1 MNLVQIAN
9 ELEYV
14 PKQQLAEM
22 SQNPDSRYPQYL
34 VISEIQRR
42 TKNEKAY
49 AAMKQQPTTTVAEE
63 VVNEFIQPKG
73 LQAGI
78 PSGSAPTDVF
88 SPESSGMPASA
99 PMQMAAS
106 GGRTGYYGG
115 GYSAFGESGFGP
127 GSFSSGY
134 GGGYSVK
141 PNSSQGLNQ
150 MVNNPI
156 ELGGPFSK
164 TNSSDTIPIESLSES
179 DRAEIVEKSEGLS
192 AGQKAIL
199 GLDALALALLV
210 TPAPGA
216 RIAAGVTKL
225 LALGGRGISALS
237 KMNQARRANK
247 FLKAGQNELARK
259 GGVPATVPY
268 NPQMVRD
275 LGQKAVR
282 RDLPVKLGAGTL
294 AAGSTYAL
302 IDPESPLGLTNQ
314 GEAPETEEQRN
325 LRLAAEAEGERL
337 AKIQAARDE
346 DARIVSLTDFVN
358 AKDARGKAERRKA
371 GLDIAQLGGVIL
383 GSRNL
388 TEMGKGIAGLA
399 SNIQTRD
406 ATQDLS
412 EAQQQY
418 YQAQTG
424 KIQAE
429 TAMMPAKQL
438 RTEIDTYAK
447 YLKTLIEQ
455 NDGSEQ
461 SVAQITQVQEYINSL
476 SAQLAKIQGYASVD
490 KEEERQRRLR
500 ESGISVT

>member
-73 LQAGI
+73 LQAGM

-141 PNSSQGLNQ
+141 PNSSQGLSQ

-156 ELGGPFSK
+156 ELGGNVGASE
-164 TNSSDTIPIESLSES
+164 TIPIESLSES

-192 AGQKAIL
+192 RGQKAIL

-237 KMNQARRANK
+237 KMNQVRRANK
-247 FLKAGQNELARK
+247 FLKAGQKEIKRK
-259 GGVPATVPY
+259 GGLPATTPY

-275 LGQKAVR
+275 LGQKALR

-314 GEAPETEEQRN
+314 DGAPETEEQRK

-358 AKDARGKAERRKA
+358 AKDARSKAERRKA

-399 SNIQTRD
+399 SDIQTRD

-461 SVAQITQVQEYINSL
+461 SVSQITQVQEYINSL
-476 SAQLAKIQGYASVD
+476 TAQLAKIQGYASVD

>member
-63 VVNEFIQPKG
+63 VVNEFVQPKG
-73 LQAGI
+73 LQAGM

-141 PNSSQGLNQ
+141 PNSSQGLSQ

-164 TNSSDTIPIESLSES
+164 TNSNETIPIESLSES
-179 DRAEIVEKSEGLS
+179 DRAEIVEKSEGLTK
-192 AGQKAIL
+192 GQKAIL

-237 KMNQARRANK
+237 KMNQARRAKK
-247 FLKAGQNELARK
+247 FYKAGQKEIKRT
-259 GGVPATVPY
+259 GGLPATTPY
-268 NPQMVRD
+268 NPQMIRD
-275 LGQKAVR
+275 VGQKASR
-282 RDLPVKLGAGTL
+282 RDLPVKVGAGTL

-302 IDPESPLGLTNQ
+302 LDPESPMGLTNQ
-314 GEAPETEEQRN
+314 DGAPETEEQRN

-337 AKIQAARDE
+337 AKIQAARDK
-346 DARIVSLTDFVN
+346 AAQNNITSLSDFVA
-358 AKDARGKAERRKA
+358 AKEKADRRKA
-371 GLDIAQLGGVIL
+371 GLDMAQLGGVIL
-383 GSRNL
+383 GSTNL

-399 SNIQTRD
+399 GNIQTRD
-406 ATQDLS
+406 AAEGLS

-424 KIQAE
+424 KLQAE

>member
-63 VVNEFIQPKG
+63 VVNEFVQPKG
-73 LQAGI
+73 LQAGM

-141 PNSSQGLNQ
+141 PNSSQGLSQ

-156 ELGGPFSK
+156 ELGGNVGASE
-164 TNSSDTIPIESLSES
+164 TIPIESLSES

-192 AGQKAIL
+192 RGQKAIL

-237 KMNQARRANK
+237 KMNQVRRANK
-247 FLKAGQNELARK
+247 FLKAGQKEIKRK
-259 GGVPATVPY
+259 GGLPATTPY

-275 LGQKAVR
+275 LGQKALR

-314 GEAPETEEQRN
+314 DGAPETEEQRK

-358 AKDARGKAERRKA
+358 AKDARSKAERRKA

-399 SNIQTRD
+399 SDIQTRD

-461 SVAQITQVQEYINSL
+461 SVSQITQVQEYINSL
-476 SAQLAKIQGYASVD
+476 TAQLAKIQGYASVD

>member
-63 VVNEFIQPKG
+63 VVNEFVQPKG
-73 LQAGI
+73 LQAGM

-141 PNSSQGLNQ
+141 PNSSQGLSQ

-156 ELGGPFSK
+156 ELGG
-164 TNSSDTIPIESLSES
+164 NVGSSDTIPIESLSES

-192 AGQKAIL
+192 RGQKAIL

-225 LALGGRGISALS
+225 LSFAGRGISALS
-237 KMNQARRANK
+237 KMNKTRRANK
-247 FLKAGQNELARK
+247 FLKAGQQEIKRK
-259 GGVPATVPY
+259 GGLPATVPY

-275 LGQKAVR
+275 LGQKALR
-282 RDLPVKLGAGTL
+282 RDLSVKLGAGTL

-314 GEAPETEEQRN
+314 DGAPETEAEKN
-325 LRLAAEAEGERL
+325 ARLAAEAEAERL

-358 AKDARGKAERRKA
+358 AKDARSKAERRKA

-438 RTEIDTYAK
+438 RAEYDSYSK
-447 YLKTLIEQ
+447 YLKILQEQ

-461 SVAQITQVQEYINSL
+461 SVAQITQVQEYL
-476 SAQLAKIQGYASVD
+476 DALGAQLAKIQGYASVD
-490 KEEERQRRLR
+490 KEKERQKRLR